1 MESNPRVW
9 IDALRQ
15 SHERLLGLV
24 GPLTP
29 EQLAGQSYASEWSIA
44 QVLSHLGSGAEIAM
58 MNLPV
63 ALGQSEPVGREA
75 YQPVWDRWNAMTADQ
90 QAAAGIMTDAQYVQA
105 LAQLTDE
112 ELESISFDFF
122 GMMTLDAAGLVR
134 MRLGEHALHT
144 WDVAVALDPAA
155 TVSPAAVELLL
166 DNVPQFLAPR
176 LGKAQDPVFKARIK
190 TTDPERDYLLIA
202 ADPVTMGDWPVGG
215 EGGEQTGE
223 GDNAAEA
230 TMPAE
235 ALLRLAYGRMDAA
248 HTPASVVAKPADLEK
263 LRAIFPGF

>member
-24 GPLTP
+24 GPLSP
-29 EQLAGQSYASEWSIA
+29 EQLGGQSYATEWSIA

-58 MNLPV
+58 MNLPD
-63 ALGQSEPVGREA
+63 ALGQAEPAGREA
-75 YQPVWDRWNAMTADQ
+75 YQPVWDRWNAMSADE

-105 LAQLTDE
+105 LAQLSDD
-112 ELESISFDFF
+112 ELEKISFDFF
-122 GMMTLDAAGLVR
+122 GLMTLDAAGLVR

-155 TVSPAAVELLL
+155 TVSQDAVELLI

-176 LGKAQDPVFKARIK
+176 LGKAQDPVSVTRIK
-190 TTDPERDYLLIA
+190 TTDPDRDYLLTVLRPGH
-202 ADPVTMGDWPVGG
+202 DGRLERRG
-215 EGGEQTGE
+215 
-223 GDNAAEA
+223 AEA
-230 TMPAE
+230 DAEVSMPAE
-235 ALLRLAYGRMDAA
+235 ALLRLAYGRLDAD
-248 HTPASVVAKPADLEK
+248 HTPASVVSKPGDLEK
-263 LRAIFPGF
+263 IRAIFPGF

>member
-1 MESNPRVW
+1 MESNARVW

-15 SHERLLGLV
+15 SHERLVGLV

-29 EQLAGQSYASEWSIA
+29 EQIGSQSYAKEWSIA

-63 ALGQSEPVGREA
+63 ALGQAEPVGRDA
-75 YQPVWDRWNAMTADQ
+75 YQPIWDRWNAMTPDQ

-105 LAQLTDE
+105 LAELTDE
-112 ELESISFDFF
+112 QLDSVSFDFF

-155 TVSPAAVELLL
+155 TVSQNAVELLI

-176 LGKAQDPVFKARIK
+176 LGKGQDPAFKARIK
-190 TTDPERDYLLIA
+190 STDPERDYLLAA
-202 ADPVTMGDWPVGG
+202 ADSVTMADWP
-215 EGGEQTGE
+215 GE
-223 GDNAAEA
+223 GDEGSEGDETAEV

-235 ALLRLAYGRMDAA
+235 ALLRLAYGRMDAD
-248 HTPASVVAKPADLEK
+248 HTPASVVGKPADLEK

>member
-29 EQLAGQSYASEWSIA
+29 EQLGGQSYASEWSIA

-63 ALGQSEPVGREA
+63 ALGQSEPVGRDA
-75 YQPVWDRWNAMTADQ
+75 FQPVWDRWNAMTPDQ

-112 ELESISFDFF
+112 ELQSISFDFF
-122 GMMTLDAAGLVR
+122 GLMTLDAAGLVR

-144 WDVAVALDPAA
+144 WDIAVALDPAA
-155 TVSPAAVELLL
+155 TVSPTAVGLLI

-176 LGKAQDPVFKARIK
+176 LGKGQDPAFKARIK
-190 TTDPERDYLLIA
+190 TTDPERDYLLTA
-202 ADPVTMGDWPVGG
+202 ADAVTMGDWPGAGG
-215 EGGEQTGE
+215 EGEGETAG
-223 GDNAAEA
+223 AAEA

-235 ALLRLAYGRMDAA
+235 ALLRLAYGRMDAD

>member
-24 GPLTP
+24 GPLSP
-29 EQLAGQSYASEWSIA
+29 EQLGGQSYDTEWSIA

-75 YQPVWDRWNAMTADQ
+75 FQPVWDRWNAMTADQ

-112 ELESISFDFF
+112 ELDAISFDFF
-122 GMMTLDAAGLVR
+122 GLMTLDAAGLVR

-144 WDVAVALDPAA
+144 WDVAVVLDPAA
-155 TVSPAAVELLL
+155 TVSPTAVELLI

-190 TTDPERDYLLIA
+190 TTDPDRDYLLTA
-202 ADPVTMGDWPVGG
+202 ADPVTMGDWPG
-215 EGGEQTGE
+215 EGEGE
-223 GDNAAEA
+223 GENADAAEA

-235 ALLRLAYGRMDAA
+235 ALLRLAYGRMDAD